1 LDIPDAL
8 HPSQG
13 TRLWLYKQD
22 PFQVDSSTLN
32 TGHEQSYL
40 LTPAAAMVSE
50 MDDLW
55 ASELV
60 CGPLLLVA
68 VESDCHKRPSCHTV
82 FVKVHRTSLGQMLA
96 IWNDQSGYRVLG
108 CVYLR
113 DTIVTPSASHK
124 LSLCLR
130 PKTSCDWQ
138 ASLTLTCNS
147 LQEFEH
153 LERVLNHLQH
163 SNHPRRKYTSRVDR
177 MPSLQEE

>member
-1 LDIPDAL
+1 
-8 HPSQG
+8 
-13 TRLWLYKQD
+13 
-22 PFQVDSSTLN
+22 
-32 TGHEQSYL
+32 
-40 LTPAAAMVSE
+40 MVSE
-50 MDDLW
+50 MNDLW
-55 ASELV
+55 TSELV

-68 VESDCHKRPSCHTV
+68 VESDCHKRPSCRTV

-147 LQEFEH
+147 LQEYQH

-163 SNHPRRKYTSRVDR
+163 SNDRRRKYTSRVDR